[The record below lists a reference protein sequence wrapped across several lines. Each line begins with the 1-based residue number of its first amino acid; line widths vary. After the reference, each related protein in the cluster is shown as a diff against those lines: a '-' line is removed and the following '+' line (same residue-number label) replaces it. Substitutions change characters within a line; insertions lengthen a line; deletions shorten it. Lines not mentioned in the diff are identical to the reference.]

1 MDTIKFKV
9 IQDPQTKDLSLHIL
23 RLINDGEWAVIDR
36 FNGMTAQ
43 ELKQLADY
51 IYALFKKKDNHAN

>member
-51 IYALFKKKDNHAN
+51 IYGLFKKKDAHD

>member
-9 IQDPQTKDLSLHIL
+9 AQDPHTQDLSLHIL

-36 FNGMTAQ
+36 FNGMTPQ

-51 IYALFKKKDNHAN
+51 IYALFKKKDTHD

>member
-36 FNGMTAQ
+36 FNGMTTQ

-51 IYALFKKKDNHAN
+51 IYALFKKKDNNN

>member
-9 IQDPQTKDLSLHIL
+9 AQDPHTKDLSLHIL
-23 RLINDGEWAVIDR
+23 RLINDGEWAVIDH
-36 FNGMTAQ
+36 FNGMTPQ

-51 IYALFKKKDNHAN
+51 IYGLFKKKDTHD

>member
-36 FNGMTAQ
+36 FNGMTPQ